1 MLRYDKYFIPK
12 DLNEYFNLTEDIKDY
27 RIVAGCTDTL
37 PWAREGR
44 AGDIYFKNII
54 DVSKIDDLNKFII
67 KKDKVILGSAITFQK
82 LFLDNDIRQNI
93 KILPQVAVWFADDQI
108 REQATIGGNIVN
120 ASPAADGTPAFLTL
134 NCNVNIVGRNNKEN
148 YQRNIKLEKFIL
160 GRNKVDLKNNE
171 IISHFELDNII
182 DYCCSFEKVGHR
194 RSLVISTVCVSCII
208 KIADDK
214 KTFSDVRLAVGGVS
228 EIPKRLLNTENFL
241 IGKLINEENITKAS
255 IIDLDVI
262 NSRSRLEYRKEV
274 LKNFIIRSIIN
285 SLKKSKIS
293 LNDNIINNFYLDKKE
308 SIYA

>member
-1 MLRYDKYFIPK
+1 MLRYDKYYIPK
-12 DLNEYFNLTEDIKDY
+12 DLNEYFNLAEDIKDY

-37 PWAREGR
+37 PWARDGR
-44 AGDIYFKNII
+44 AGDVYIKNII
-54 DVSKIDDLNKFII
+54 DITKIADLNRFII

-82 LFLDNDIRQNI
+82 LFLDKDIRQNV

-120 ASPAADGTPAFLTL
+120 ASPAADGTPVFLTL
-134 NCNVNIVGRNNKEN
+134 NCNVNIVGQKNKQN

-160 GRNKVDLKNNE
+160 GRNNVDLKNNE
-171 IISHFELDNII
+171 IISHFELDNIM

-194 RSLVISTVCVSCII
+194 RSLVISTVCVSCVVR
-208 KIADDK
+208 IADDK

-228 EIPKRLLNTENFL
+228 EIPKRLLNTEKFL
-241 IGKLINEENITKAS
+241 IGKLINEENIIKAS
-255 IIDLDVI
+255 ILDLDVI
-262 NSRSRLEYRKEV
+262 NSRSRIEYRKEV

-285 SLKKSKIS
+285 SLKTKIS
-293 LNDNIINNFYLDKKE
+293 LKENIINNFYLDKKE